1 LRELGAEAILLP
13 VITIAAPLDKS
24 PLRAAAARVNEYDW
38 IIFTSTNAINCF
50 VAELAGAP
58 AECRARVAT
67 VGASTREC
75 AERQGFAVA
84 LTPENY
90 VAESLVA
97 SFGSEMIEG
106 RRILI
111 PSAAVTRDVVATE
124 LRRRGAQVEVVEA
137 YRNAIP
143 VEATEQAGRIFREP
157 LPDWVTFASS
167 SAVNHLVE
175 LVGTAVLR
183 QVKIASIGT
192 VTSDTV
198 SKHGLAASVEARV
211 ASMDGLV
218 EAIVRDETEQ

>member
-1 LRELGAEAILLP
+1 L
-13 VITIAAPLDKS
+13 
-24 PLRAAAARVNEYDW
+24 NEYDW
-38 IIFTSTNAINCF
+38 IIFTSANAINCF
-50 VAELAGAP
+50 VAELTRAP

-67 VGASTREC
+67 VGAATREC
-75 AERQGFAVA
+75 AERQGFTVA

-97 SFGSEMIEG
+97 SFGSEMIKE

-124 LRRRGAQVEVVEA
+124 LRRRGAQVHVVEA

-143 VEATEQAGRIFREP
+143 AEAAEQAGRIFRES

-175 LVGTAVLR
+175 LVGTAVLQ
-183 QVKIASIGT
+183 QVKIASIGS

-198 SKHGLAASVEARV
+198 SKHGLAVSAEARV

-218 EAIVRDETEQ
+218 EAIARDETGQ